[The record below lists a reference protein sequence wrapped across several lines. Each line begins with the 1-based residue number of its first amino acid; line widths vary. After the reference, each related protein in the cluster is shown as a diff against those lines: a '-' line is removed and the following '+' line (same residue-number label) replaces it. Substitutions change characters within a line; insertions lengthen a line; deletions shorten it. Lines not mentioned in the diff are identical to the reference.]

1 MKGMEPLQAYRLWAP
16 TYAAETVVSFL
27 DEELA
32 VALLPAL
39 EGKRLLDAGC
49 GTGRRLAREETALA
63 IGVDSSQDMLLAGGA
78 GCIAAAD
85 LRALP
90 FPPQSFD
97 IVWCRLVLGHF
108 IDPLPAYRELARV
121 CRVGGF
127 LFASDFHADAVAAG
141 HGRRFRDQQGTVR
154 EIEHHVHDASA
165 HIDMAARA
173 AFAVKAQRDGCVGES
188 VKSFYAAAGR
198 GAAFEK
204 DCGLALVAAFLFQR
218 MA

>member
-1 MKGMEPLQAYRLWAP
+1 MEPQQAYRLWAP
-16 TYAAETVVSFL
+16 TYAGETVVSFL

-32 VALLPAL
+32 VALSPAL

-49 GTGRRLAREETALA
+49 GTGRRLARIETALA
-63 IGVDSSQDMLLAGGA
+63 IGIDASQDMLMAGGA
-78 GCIAAAD
+78 GCVAVAD

-97 IVWCRLVLGHF
+97 IVWCRLVLGHLV
-108 IDPLPAYRELARV
+108 DPLPAYRELARV
-121 CRVGGF
+121 CRIRGF

-141 HGRRFRDQQGTVR
+141 HRRRFRDQQGMVH
-154 EIEHHVHDASA
+154 EVEHHVHDAGA

-173 AFAVKAQRDGCVGES
+173 AFAVKAQRDACVGES

-204 DCGLALVAAFLFQR
+204 DRGLALVAAFLFQR

>member
-1 MKGMEPLQAYRLWAP
+1 MEPRQAYRLWAP

-32 VALLPAL
+32 VALSPAL

-49 GTGRRLAREETALA
+49 GTGRRLATDEPALA
-63 IGVDSSQDMLLAGGA
+63 VGIDASQEMLLAGGA
-78 GCIAAAD
+78 GCVAAAD

-108 IDPLPAYRELARV
+108 VDPLPAYCELARV
-121 CRVGGF
+121 CRIGGF
-127 LFASDFHADAVAAG
+127 LFASDFHADAATAG
-141 HGRRFRDQQGTVR
+141 HRRRFRDQQGIVY
-154 EIEHHVHDASA
+154 EVEHHVHDGSA

-173 AFAVKAQRDGCVGES
+173 GFSVKAQRDGCVGPS
-188 VKSFYAAAGR
+188 VKNIYAAAASD
-198 GAAFEK
+198 AAFEQ
-204 DCGLALVAAFLFQR
+204 DYGLALVAAFLFQR

>member
-1 MKGMEPLQAYRLWAP
+1 MEPRDAYRLWAP

-32 VALLPAL
+32 VALSPAL

-49 GTGRRLAREETALA
+49 GTGRRLARNETALA
-63 IGVDSSQDMLLAGGA
+63 IGVDASQDMLMAGRA

-141 HGRRFRDQQGTVR
+141 HRRRFRDQQATVH
-154 EIEHHVHDASA
+154 EIEHHVHAGGA

-173 AFAVKAQRDGCVGES
+173 GFAVKAQRDGCVGPS
-188 VKSFYAAAGR
+188 VKIFYAAAGR
-198 GAAFEK
+198 DAAFEK
-204 DCGLALVAAFLFQR
+204 DRGLALVAAFLLQR
-218 MA
+218 TA